1 MDPGFFFFHEYWRES
16 NMNMSDSDED
26 VDGIDMND
34 PPGLFESETYSFERE
49 INDELSISP
58 IEREIRRKQFF
69 ENLHNQQIS
78 KETKRSKELK
88 ELDVGFKLMQLG
100 HEKVIDIITIRM
112 QAHKTIASLVFLQRV
127 VRGYL
132 TRRAVKQSILLRRK
146 QQELERENVIRR
158 ICDSEHTKVEK
169 LRLKNES
176 LRVRKLDRPTNKDNT
191 R

>member
-1 MDPGFFFFHEYWRES
+1 
-16 NMNMSDSDED
+16 MNMSDSDED

-88 ELDVGFKLMQLG
+88 ELDVGFKLMQLS
-100 HEKVIDIITIRM
+100 HEKVHDIITIRM

-169 LRLKNES
+169 LRK
-176 LRVRKLDRPTNKDNT
+176 
-191 R
+191 